1 MYVGVLTVIS
11 GWALLFQTGALVGYL
26 LLVGT
31 GFHLFVILYEER
43 HLHKMFGDEYDAYRH
58 RVGRWLPRF
67 GRRPGA

>member
-26 LLVGT
+26 CLVGI

-43 HLHKMFGDEYDAYRH
+43 HLHAMFGDEYDAYRH
-58 RVGRWLPRF
+58 RVGRWLPGF
-67 GRRPGA
+67 GRPPAA